1 MIVESVDD
9 IIKLSGHLTSN
20 QWETI
25 KTAANLL
32 LRQHPEGVVVD
43 CGGLEEV
50 TPEGAQTFLDMLLH
64 IESQNARIIVANVP
78 PHVQEAIR
86 HVPEVRSRLAIAKS
100 VEEARRSLTVQQSFA
115 AEGIAASKTLKPKS
129 HLIVALSGGR
139 SDSYALAVA
148 AALAEMRRLTVM
160 VLYPITIHRSQPL
173 SVPLPEEE
181 EAGQTVL
188 ANAEE
193 FFASHRIACETFM
206 KRGRALY
213 AIIEEISEQQEEKL
227 VVVALPDADTRSKEP
242 ASTAGHLLADV
253 RSELILVR
261 HPFDEAAPPPPSR

>member
-1 MIVESVDD
+1 MIVESIDD

-25 KTAANLL
+25 RTAANLL
-32 LRQHPEGVVVD
+32 LKQHPEGVVVD
-43 CGGLEEV
+43 CSGLEEV

-78 PHVQEAIR
+78 PHVEEAIR

-100 VEEARRSLTVQQSFA
+100 VEDARKSLTVQQTFA
-115 AEGIAASKTLKPKS
+115 AEATVESKTLKPKS
-129 HLIVALSGGR
+129 HLIITLSGGR
-139 SDSYALAVA
+139 SDTYALAVA
-148 AALAEMRRLTVM
+148 AALAEMRQLAVM
-160 VLYPITIHRSQPL
+160 VLYPIMIHRSQPL
-173 SVPLPEEE
+173 TVPIPEEE
-181 EAGQTVL
+181 EAGQAAL
-188 ANAEE
+188 AEAEQ
-193 FFASHRIACETFM
+193 FFESHRIKCETFM

-227 VVVALPDADTRSKEP
+227 VVVSLPDADTRAKEP
-242 ASTAGHLLADV
+242 ASTAEHLLADV

-261 HPFDEAAPPPPSR
+261 HPFDEPPATTPQE